1 MSSADEE
8 VEVLARP
15 EHRAELPLR
24 RLLWLYLNPFALL
37 KNVSVGPP
45 RLRAEALR
53 YNRARRGML
62 LLYLRRWAAIGAACL
77 MAELPVATWAA
88 GSPVLGVTFIGLEL
102 GFAFAVCVL
111 LLAGAVYVLL
121 GFDELD

>member
-8 VEVLARP
+8 A
-15 EHRAELPLR
+15 
-24 RLLWLYLNPFALL
+24 LLWLYLNPFALL

-45 RLRAEALR
+45 RRRAEALR
-53 YNRARRGML
+53 YNRAQRGML

-77 MAELPVATWAA
+77 MGALPVATWAA